1 MKMRADGN
9 EAALHMVGYMKG
21 ARNMANGDLVNYGVT
36 DRGFIVKPFKTIL
49 DEAFERT
56 RLLFGPDIDLRSSS
70 TMRKLLELTSLEDAL
85 LWMGLDGVYNS
96 GFTATASGNA
106 LDLLGTDLGLARAH
120 LFASGAATFKLTDT
134 AAKSCIYALP
144 PGTLVETAPPA
155 VGVPPQ
161 RFRLLSKLTL
171 VKHDPLDGSE
181 QAVATVQAMLRGPA
195 GNIAAQ
201 QLTQLN
207 PTFAARYLSF
217 DPRFITVSNAAPFS
231 GGELY
236 EDDSAYRRKLFALPR
251 TLWTADAVR
260 AVVLSLDG
268 VRDALVYDPFGG
280 LDTAAPAFGKF
291 CFSDANFQL
300 PRELCNPYYF
310 TITVVPNPGVLW
322 EGDGDIAGLHEQ
334 ILEALQPIRPI
345 SIFPTLALAD
355 IVEVALHVRLTLFPG
370 TDSGSVL
377 AVVRSALT
385 AYISSLRLGDAVLY
399 SQVLR
404 IFIET
409 PGVKDVQNLR
419 LRRCPPRFGE
429 IACGPPAVFGND
441 ADIAHLEE
449 PCGGNLTLVPREV
462 AVFAVDSPLL
472 DVEVTTI

>member
-1 MKMRADGN
+1 
-9 EAALHMVGYMKG
+9 MV
-21 ARNMANGDLVNYGVT
+21 NGQVSQEYGVT
-36 DRGFIVKPFKTIL
+36 SAGFVTKPLATIL
-49 DEAFERT
+49 DESFARAQQV
-56 RLLFGPDIDLRSSS
+56 FGADVDLRSSS
-70 TMRKLLELTSLEDAL
+70 PLRKILELCAAEDAL
-85 LWMGLDGVYNS
+85 LWMRLENQYYANFIPTADGRQLDN
-96 GFTATASGNA
+96 
-106 LDLLGTDLGLARAH
+106 LGYDLGLARAH
-120 LFASGAATFKLTDT
+120 LFASGAATFKLTDA
-134 AAKSCIYALP
+134 AAKNCAYVLP

-161 RFRLLSKLTL
+161 RFRLFSRLTL

-217 DPRFITVSNAAPFS
+217 DPHFITVSNAAPFS

-260 AVVLSLDG
+260 AVVLALDG

-291 CFSDANFQL
+291 CFRDANFQL

-310 TITVVPNPGVLW
+310 TITVAPNPGVLW
-322 EGDGDIAGLHEQ
+322 EGDSDIAGLREQ

-377 AVVRSALT
+377 AAVRSALT
-385 AYISSLRLGDAVLY
+385 TYISSLRLGDAVLY

-409 PGVKDVQNLR
+409 PGVKDVQDLR

-429 IACGPPAVFGND
+429 ISCGPPAVFGND

-449 PCGGNLTLVPREV
+449 PCGGNLTLAPREV